1 MVTRASE
8 GMQIVGILM
17 RYMKIGEL
25 RRMLKE
31 MDNEVADTTDNE
43 SLRDSIKMVRKYI
56 DE

>member
-25 RRMLKE
+25 KRMLKE

>member
-1 MVTRASE
+1 MVTRPSE

-56 DE
+56 DG

>member
-56 DE
+56 DG

>member
-31 MDNEVADTTDNE
+31 M
-43 SLRDSIKMVRKYI
+43 LRDGRVPNVL
-56 DE
+56 